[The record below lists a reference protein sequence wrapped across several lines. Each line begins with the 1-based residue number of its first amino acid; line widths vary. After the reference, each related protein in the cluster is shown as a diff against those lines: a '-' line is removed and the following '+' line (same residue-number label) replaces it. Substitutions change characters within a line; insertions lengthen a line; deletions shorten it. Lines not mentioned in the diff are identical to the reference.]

1 MMMEML
7 DLFSLSIGG
16 IIGVIAT
23 ITGFYLKY
31 RNYLDKF
38 IQDLSIAIKDGKI
51 DFKEFLFMVLDAYSW
66 KTQKRFID
74 VVAEVKQWLDEWAKQ

>member
-1 MMMEML
+1 MMMGII

-23 ITGFYLKY
+23 VTGFYIKY
-31 RNYLDKF
+31 RNYLNKF
-38 IQDLSIAIKDGKI
+38 IGDLSTAIKDGRI

-66 KTQKRFID
+66 KTGKRFID
-74 VVAEVKQWLDEWAKQ
+74 VCNEVKQWMDEWVKE

>member
-16 IIGVIAT
+16 IIGVVSSI
-23 ITGFYLKY
+23 IGFYLKY
-31 RNYLDKF
+31 RNYMDKF
-38 IQDLSIAIKDGKI
+38 IEDLSTAIKDGKI
-51 DFKEFLFMVLDAYSW
+51 DFKEFLFMVLDAYAW

-74 VVAEVKQWLDEWAKQ
+74 VVAEVKQWMDEWVKQ

>member
-1 MMMEML
+1 MVMQML

>member
-1 MMMEML
+1 ML

-16 IIGVIAT
+16 IIGVVASIL
-23 ITGFYLKY
+23 GFYLKY
-31 RNYLDKF
+31 RNYLNKF
-38 IQDLSIAIKDGKI
+38 IEDLSTAIKDGRI

-74 VVAEVKQWLDEWAKQ
+74 VVAEVKQWMDEWVKQ

>member
-1 MMMEML
+1 MMMQML

-16 IIGVIAT
+16 IIGVVASIL
-23 ITGFYLKY
+23 GFYLKY

-38 IQDLSIAIKDGKI
+38 IEDLSTAIKDGRI

-74 VVAEVKQWLDEWAKQ
+74 VVAEVKQWMDEWVKQ

>member
-23 ITGFYLKY
+23 YIGFYLKY

>member
-1 MMMEML
+1 MMGII

-23 ITGFYLKY
+23 VTGFYLKY
-31 RNYLDKF
+31 RNYLNKF
-38 IQDLSIAIKDGKI
+38 IGDLSTAIKDGRI

-66 KTQKRFID
+66 KTGKRFID
-74 VVAEVKQWLDEWAKQ
+74 VVAEVKEWLDEWVKE

>member
-1 MMMEML
+1 MEML

-16 IIGVIAT
+16 IIGVVASIL
-23 ITGFYLKY
+23 GFYLKY
-31 RNYLDKF
+31 RNYLNKF
-38 IQDLSIAIKDGKI
+38 IEDLSTAIKDGRI

-74 VVAEVKQWLDEWAKQ
+74 VVAEVKQWMDEWVKQ

>member
-1 MMMEML
+1 MMMQML

-16 IIGVIAT
+16 IIGVVASIF
-23 ITGFYLKY
+23 GFYLKY

-38 IQDLSIAIKDGKI
+38 IEDLSTAIKDGRI

-74 VVAEVKQWLDEWAKQ
+74 VVAEVKQWLDEWVKE

>member
-1 MMMEML
+1 MEML

-16 IIGVIAT
+16 IIGVVASIL
-23 ITGFYLKY
+23 GFYLKY
-31 RNYLDKF
+31 RNYLNKF
-38 IQDLSIAIKDGKI
+38 IEDLSTAIKDGKI

-74 VVAEVKQWLDEWAKQ
+74 VVAEVKQWMDEWVKQ

>member
-1 MMMEML
+1 MMQML

-16 IIGVIAT
+16 IIGVVASIL
-23 ITGFYLKY
+23 GFYLKY

-38 IQDLSIAIKDGKI
+38 IEDLSTAIKDGRI

-74 VVAEVKQWLDEWAKQ
+74 VVAEVKQWMDEWVKQ

>member
-16 IIGVIAT
+16 IIGVVASIL
-23 ITGFYLKY
+23 GFYLKY
-31 RNYLDKF
+31 RNYLNKF
-38 IQDLSIAIKDGKI
+38 IEDLSTAIKDGRI

-74 VVAEVKQWLDEWAKQ
+74 VVAEVKQWMDEWVKQ

>member
-1 MMMEML
+1 ML

-16 IIGVIAT
+16 IIGVVASIL
-23 ITGFYLKY
+23 GFYLKY

-38 IQDLSIAIKDGKI
+38 IEDLSTAIKDGRI

-74 VVAEVKQWLDEWAKQ
+74 VVAEVKQWMDEWVKQ